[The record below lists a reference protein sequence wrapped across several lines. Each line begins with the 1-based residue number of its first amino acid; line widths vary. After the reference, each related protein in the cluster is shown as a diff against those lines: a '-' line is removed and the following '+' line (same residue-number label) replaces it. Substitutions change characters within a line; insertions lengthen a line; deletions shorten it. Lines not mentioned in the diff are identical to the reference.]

1 MMSSEQRALVLGE
14 IAQGTS
20 ARTACDL
27 AHVLY
32 CDLLQELDD
41 NEPFRFAYLSVTATR
56 DGVTHAMEPP
66 VE

>member
-20 ARTACDL
+20 SRTACDI

-41 NEPFRFAYLSVTATR
+41 NEPFRFAYLTVSAARDRVTA
-56 DGVTHAMEPP
+56 AMDPP
-66 VE
+66 AE